1 MREYLA
7 IFSVLGLTLG
17 IVVFTFIFVGGRGMT
32 YESYRAWI
40 SVLLSFV
47 SLIANAAMSYYFA
60 KKHQAALPPR
70 PAAKAPKEGS

>member
-7 IFSVLGLTLG
+7 MFSVFGLTLG
-17 IVVFTFIFVGGRGMT
+17 IAVFTFIFVGGKGMT
-32 YESYRAWI
+32 YDHYRAWI

-60 KKHQAALPPR
+60 KKHRSSASPR
-70 PAAKAPKEGS
+70 KAAKAPNDEV